1 MPDSSASNV
10 VSVYIDGA
18 SRGNPGPA
26 AYAVL
31 VKTAQG
37 KPLASLS
44 KILGETT
51 NNVAEYRAL
60 LAALEYAVE
69 HQHEVKLY
77 SDSELLVRQIE
88 GRYKVKSADL
98 KPLHDRART
107 LIRQL
112 KAFSITHV
120 PREENQEADRLAN
133 EALDGTEQ
141 NRGRLQDATTKN
153 EKRVSQQQGMREP
166 EMIKEEISRRPALTE
181 LSEEESLFRSAAYE
195 FAVKEIGPHVR
206 KMDEEGIFRKEL
218 LEQFFAQG
226 FMGLAIPEEYGGG
239 GGNCFMSVLAIEE
252 FARVDAS
259 ASVVIDVQNTLVSN
273 ALLRWG
279 NEEQKKLYL
288 PRLARDTVGAYALS
302 EPQSGSDAFGLETR
316 ARKDGNQYILN
327 GRKMWITNAKEAGLF
342 IVFATVD
349 RALGYRGITAFLV
362 EGEMPGFSVGKKE
375 DKLGIRASST
385 CELLLEDCRVPEA
398 NVLGEAGRGYK
409 VAIETLN
416 EGRIGI
422 AAQMTGIARGAL
434 DKAIAYARERRQFG
448 KPIAEFQAIQFQI
461 ARLATS
467 IEAARLMTYNAARL
481 KDAGASFTKEA
492 AMAKYFTSQVAEN
505 VASECVEIFGGYGF
519 TRDYPAEKYLRDAK
533 IGKIYEGTSF
543 MQLQTIA
550 KLIAEQR

>member
-141 NRGRLQDATTKN
+141 NRGRLQDATTQN

-206 KMDEEGIFRKEL
+206 KMDEEGVFRKEL

-398 NVLGEAGRGYK
+398 NVLGEVGRGYK

>member
-141 NRGRLQDATTKN
+141 NRGRLQDATTQN
-153 EKRVSQQQGMREP
+153 EKRASQQQGKREP
-166 EMIKEEISRRPALTE
+166 EMIKEEIPRRPALTE

-206 KMDEEGIFRKEL
+206 KMDEEGVFRKEL

-226 FMGLAIPEEYGGG
+226 FMGLAISEKYGGG

-259 ASVVIDVQNTLVSN
+259 ASVIIDVQNTLVSN

-316 ARKDGNQYILN
+316 AQKDGNQYILN

-398 NVLGEAGRGYK
+398 NVLGEVGRGYK